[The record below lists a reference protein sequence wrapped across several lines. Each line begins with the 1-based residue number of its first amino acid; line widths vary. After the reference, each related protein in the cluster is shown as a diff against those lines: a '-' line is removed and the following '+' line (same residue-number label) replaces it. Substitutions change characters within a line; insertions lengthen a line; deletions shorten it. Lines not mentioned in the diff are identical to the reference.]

1 MSEIHA
7 KIAQNSIIQL
17 SGKLVSLVLGL
28 VSVMIMTRYLGQEK
42 FGYYYTVIAFLQ
54 FFGILVDFGLTL
66 TTVQMI
72 SDSKW
77 DLSKVMNSIMSFRV
91 ITATVFLGL
100 SPIVVWFFPYN
111 NFIKWGVLIVVFSFF
126 CSTVIQA
133 LTGVFQQKFKML
145 QITVAEVVGRIL
157 LVGGVAL
164 TAFFHKDIYW
174 IFGTISLSSIL
185 NLVLVFFFSRKY
197 IHWKLEFDT
206 KIWRELIH
214 KSWPI
219 ALAISFN
226 LIYLKMDSIILSLVR
241 SQSEVGLYGAT
252 YRVLDI
258 LTMLPAVLLGIAL
271 PVLSKYFIDKEF
283 TKLKDLLQKIFDAL
297 IIFAVPIIIG
307 TQIIGRPVMEFF
319 AGKDF
324 SASGDILRVLILAA
338 GAIFVTTVSG
348 YAVVAVQKQRPMTWG
363 YLVAAVT
370 TLAGY
375 LYFIPKFGY
384 WGAAWMTVYSEILI
398 MVWSTVLVYK
408 TIKFVPSMN
417 IFWRSIIPALIMSLT
432 IYAFRDLHVLWMIFL
447 AIIIYFPLLY
457 LFRGIDP
464 SHLRSLLRGR

>member
-1 MSEIHA
+1 MSEINS
-7 KIAQNSIIQL
+7 KIAQNSIIQIT
-17 SGKLVSLVLGL
+17 GKLVSLVLGL
-28 VSVMIMTRYLGQEK
+28 VAVMIMTRYLGQEK

-72 SDSKW
+72 SDSRW
-77 DLSKVMNSIMSFRV
+77 PLSKVMNSIMSFRV
-91 ITATVFLGL
+91 LTATIFLGIA
-100 SPIVVWFFPYN
+100 PILIWAFPYN
-111 NFIKWGVLIVVFSFF
+111 DFIKWGVLITVFSFF
-126 CSTVIQA
+126 CITVIQA

-145 QITVAEVVGRIL
+145 EITIAEVVGRIF

-164 TAFFHKDIYW
+164 TACLHKDIYW
-174 IFGTISLSSIL
+174 IFWTISLAAIL
-185 NLVLVFFFSRKY
+185 NLFIVFFCSRKY
-197 IHWKLEFDT
+197 IQWHLEFDVT
-206 KIWRELIH
+206 IWKELIK

-241 SQSEVGLYGAT
+241 TQAEVGVYGAT

-271 PVLSKYFIDKEF
+271 PVLSKYFIDKEYD
-283 TKLKDLLQKIFDAL
+283 KLKDLLQKIFYAL
-297 IIFAVPIIIG
+297 IIFAVPIVVG

-319 AGKDF
+319 AGKEF
-324 SASGDILRVLILAA
+324 LISGDILRVLILAA

-348 YAVVAVQKQRPMTWG
+348 YAVVAVQKQKPMTWG

-375 LYFIPKFGY
+375 FYFIPKFGY
-384 WGAAWMTVYSEILI
+384 WGAAWMTVFSEILI
-398 MVWSTVLVYK
+398 MIWSTVLVYR
-408 TIKFVPSMN
+408 TIKFLPSLN
-417 IFWRSIIPALIMSLT
+417 IFWRSLIPAIIMTMVL
-432 IYAFRDLHVLWMIFL
+432 YVFKDLHALWLIL
-447 AIIIYFPLLY
+447 ISGIIYFPLLY
-457 LFRGIDP
+457 LFRGIEP
-464 SHLRSLLRGR
+464 KRFVSLLRGK